1 MVAIADCSHLPTED
15 TKDKVE
21 HEEGADDNER
31 HKVNPVKE
39 TPQGIISLK
48 QQENVGELSCFWFLL
63 FGLVGSLRDR
73 KSCNMVWL
81 DSLQTENLKVGKKV
95 KYGKARVVWI

>member
-1 MVAIADCSHLPTED
+1 MVAKSDCSHLPTED

-31 HKVNPVKE
+31 HKVNPVEE

-48 QQENVGELSCFWFLL
+48 QQENVEELSCFCFLL
-63 FGLVGSLRDR
+63 FDLVGYIRDGN
-73 KSCNMVWL
+73 S
-81 DSLQTENLKVGKKV
+81 
-95 KYGKARVVWI
+95 